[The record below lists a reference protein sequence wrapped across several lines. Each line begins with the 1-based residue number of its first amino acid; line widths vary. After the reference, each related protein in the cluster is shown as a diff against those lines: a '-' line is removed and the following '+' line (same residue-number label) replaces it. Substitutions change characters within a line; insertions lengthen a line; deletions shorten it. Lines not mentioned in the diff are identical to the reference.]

1 MPRRL
6 PLAALAATFLALGLP
21 LALPAAA
28 HQLWLEREGDAA
40 RLYFGEPVENQ
51 RERTGG
57 LLDRIPNPKV
67 FVADPAS
74 PLPAQRQ
81 ADHFAIAL
89 PRGAGD
95 VRMIEDGLPPFGR
108 PGAEKVKSVMLA
120 REGRTETRQAMELEL
135 VPVAAGGND
144 FVLLLQ
150 GKPLARTEVTLVA
163 PPRWERRLRTDE
175 AGRVSFET
183 PWAGRYVAEAVH
195 VMDSP
200 GGSGDGAYAKIR
212 YVSTLSFTAE
222 KGIAWAGK

>member
-6 PLAALAATFLALGLP
+6 LLAALAAIPVA
-21 LALPAAA
+21 LALPATA

-81 ADHFAIAL
+81 ADHFAVAL

-120 REGRTETRQAMELEL
+120 REGRTETRHAMDLEL
-135 VPVAAGGND
+135 VPVAAGGNN
-144 FVLLLQ
+144 FVLLLR
-150 GKPLARTEVTLVA
+150 GEPLPRTEVTLVA
-163 PPRWERRLRTDE
+163 PPRWERRLRTDTT
-175 AGRVSFET
+175 GRVSFET

-195 VMDSP
+195 VVDSP

-222 KGIAWAGK
+222 KGIAWTGK